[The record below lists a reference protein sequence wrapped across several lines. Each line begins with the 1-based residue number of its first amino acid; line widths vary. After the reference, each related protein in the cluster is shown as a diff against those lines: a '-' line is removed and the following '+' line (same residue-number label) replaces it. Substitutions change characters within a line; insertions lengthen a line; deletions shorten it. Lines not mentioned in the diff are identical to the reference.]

1 MKKVHNLLHLWMLMV
16 FFLPGLII
24 NAQDLMITGIGD
36 GPLTGGEPKVLEL
49 YVVNDIPDLS
59 AYTIKNQTN
68 ANTSWTGA
76 YTLSGSATAGDFIY
90 VTIVDGTPNFNAF
103 FENTLTPL
111 ENGVINLNGDDRVA
125 IFDALDNIVDIFG
138 EDGVDGSTT
147 AWDYL
152 DGWAYRNNFTSPTST
167 FDVADW
173 SFSGINQ
180 LEGGTTNATCTS
192 PMPIG
197 TFVKNLATIS
207 ATGDDFTLT
216 WNAPIGTYDAG
227 IIINGAPFNTDGGFF
242 LLQLR
247 DESDNL
253 VVFSD
258 VFDEFS
264 IGLMEYHSGTSLRNL
279 ADFTATQQSGIWGTA
294 SVSDNA
300 AAGGSLRGTTL
311 DGSLFY
317 GVMVDGTVGTVGAVL
332 PATGSNTETISYT
345 ASASATG
352 TYTLYIDFY
361 APFRPGD
368 VATPGFYTIAELEGL
383 TPIASISKEIVL
395 GGGALAFPFYEPFE
409 TWPLDNWTIIGD
421 DAEVWE
427 SNDGNSYG
435 PGNVVEGT
443 LAAMFDVYNASSG
456 NTTTMTT
463 DVIDASS
470 AVSPILYFQYWMDGS
485 ADSDLWIKAEMTTDG
500 STWTEV
506 FYQEQDGTISDW
518 TEVSVPLVGT
528 NSTTQIRLTGSSDWG
543 SYNLFVDDLQVKE
556 QPTNTMDWCNLQWP
570 DAHTM
575 LSSETVTV
583 YARGYEAGITDA
595 VGQGANVEC
604 WIGYSDTDTDPST
617 WTSWV
622 AATYNT
628 DDGNNDEY
636 QADLGPLAAGTYYY
650 ASRWMV
656 EDGPYTYGGYN
667 VGGGNFWDGTTNVSG
682 VLTVNDPVIT
692 YINLPISEDF
702 EAGLGNVIFV
712 NGTQTNYWMNGPL
725 ATQTG
730 DCMYVTN
737 DGTANAYSVSSTSV
751 SHAYIPID
759 FAGITNANL
768 SFDWISDGENNYDFL
783 KVYLVPESTVITDG
797 VQLDAADQIG
807 TVYQDGTAVQT
818 PVITLSAT
826 EITQDQMKLV
836 FSWRNDASD
845 GTQPPASVDNI
856 LLEEITCMEPS
867 TIAASNITATSA
879 DITWTASVLG
889 ETSWNIK
896 VNATNTIDP
905 TSVDGDVVANDVVTT
920 TPEYAL
926 STLTAETDYYVYVQS
941 ACGSDWVE
949 YMFTTLAACPVP
961 TTLNAAVVSD
971 DVTLTWDELGQ
982 TDWNIKIHP
991 SALTNPDTETADIE
1005 DAITGGTGEYI
1016 LNDLSIGTY
1025 YWYVQSDCGSAWADG
1040 QFYIGYCLPAPSSVD
1055 NSGITNVR
1063 FGQNVIV
1070 NNPTGTET
1078 NNYGDYS
1085 SIVGDG
1091 AQGIELTVDIT
1102 YSTGYTYGTKI
1113 WVDWNNDLEFS
1124 DVDELM
1130 YTGLSSAT
1138 NPTTLNASFIVPIA
1152 TPLGQYRMRIGGTD
1166 NDDGPSNACYTGAYG
1181 SFEDYTLEVVTP
1193 PACLQP
1199 TALFEDNITSTGATL
1214 NWTDN
1219 GESLWNLVAATA
1231 PFNPTSSTGDFGV
1244 IPITTNP
1251 FTIPDGTLTPNT
1263 TYYWYIQADC
1273 GGDVSAWSAEGEFT
1287 TLCDAVEFFE
1297 EDFDGVSTPNLPDCW
1312 SSYVSPSYSF
1322 QTVTTIT
1329 GTPNSTPNYISLYSS
1344 GATVA
1349 TDAPILVSPI
1359 ISNLNSGTKIL
1370 SLSAKGNSSNTS
1382 IVIGTMS
1389 DPNDSNTFTEIE
1401 TITGLSTSAWND
1413 YNVSFETYV
1422 GTDQHIALRHP
1433 LSTTYAYVY
1442 VDDIILREVSDEN
1455 DILTFALAEQT
1466 GPATIGAGT
1475 IDIEVAMGTD
1485 PNGLVPTFT
1494 ISDYATVD
1502 FASGDP
1508 QDFSSAFNYTVTSES
1523 GIDQIWSV
1531 TVTVATTLSAQK
1543 DIETFELYEEV
1554 APATIGANT
1563 VDITVNFMADVTNLT
1578 PTITISDLATISPES
1593 GEVQD
1598 FSSPVTYTVTA
1609 EDATTKDYIVT
1620 VTKESSPL
1628 GADCTNPY
1636 LVSLP
1641 ADLTYE
1647 HLGQTTCGMGDVYN
1661 DLDIPDGA
1669 YDNGEDVIYEIE
1681 VTADSYV
1688 RMTLDPKT
1696 TTYTAIAI
1704 FDDCPDSGTI
1714 LNGEYGYAAGLKTF
1728 DIALT
1733 TGTYYVAIDMATYN
1747 DDCIPEYDFTIEEI
1761 CPEVTDIEEVNLT
1774 ATSADI
1780 EWVETGFSTAW
1791 NIKVNEATAIADPTT
1806 TDGDIIANDAVTTTP
1821 LYSITSG
1828 TLTAE
1833 TDYYVYVQSDCG
1845 SEWVEYMFTT
1855 PAACPVPTG
1864 LMATVLGANDVDL
1877 AWNELGTTDW
1887 VLEVSTTPLT
1897 DPSTESGDILDDES
1911 VIGATGEYSLTG
1923 LDANTTYYWYVQSAC
1938 GSAWSAQGEFTT
1950 ECDAFTAPYTESF
1963 DAYGTGSAAF
1973 PDCWARP
1980 ITYGTSPI
1988 YPSCVT
1994 AYSVS
1999 SPASL
2004 RFQSLV
2010 STPTYAITPA
2020 LTNDINTLMV
2030 TFNLKAES
2038 TTNSGTIEVGVM
2050 SDPYDLGT
2058 FELVETITP
2067 TSTNWTEYEIYFNTT
2082 TLSGANNY
2090 VAFRHNTNNEYWYY
2104 WLDDVVIDLIPSC
2117 PKPIDLFADN
2127 ITTTSANLNWTE
2139 AGTADTWNIK
2149 VNKDVAIDPTT
2160 EDGNILANESTMDN
2174 PYIDLTT
2181 LEPAT
2186 TYYFYVQA
2194 DCGAGDESEWSTA
2207 GMFTTE
2213 CEIYTIPHFEGFED
2227 GDMPTCWTIL
2237 NEDGDLNEWGIGNG
2251 DGDPYEGAQT
2261 ASISFNS
2268 SGNDDWLISPQ
2279 FNISNINTVVD
2290 FYAMSRS
2297 STFPEDFNVLISTT
2311 GNSTSDFTIVL
2322 ENIIDHPDT
2331 WELHSYLLSDYGIIE
2346 GQNIYVAIQSIS
2358 VDEWNLYIDAFSIH
2372 ELPQIADIDINSDA
2386 VDVEVC
2392 QGTIEADA
2400 IAALATQIT
2409 ITDTDAAEYLVDLT
2423 WTIAS
2428 YDANTPADYTATGT
2442 FALPV
2447 GVVQTDPVTPL
2458 EVTALVTV
2466 NAPVEPTFSFA
2477 TEYCLNSTAD
2487 ALPTIS
2493 DNGIEGAWAPATI
2506 ATDAAGS
2513 ADYIFTPLTGEC
2525 GTGTTISVTIN
2536 DLPVVTCPE
2545 TVNVAVDEPVTFTGQ
2560 DPVGGTF
2567 SGTGV
2572 VGDTFD
2578 PNGLANDTYVITYTY
2593 TDPVTGCENSCD
2605 FDVIVDIDINVAD
2618 VTVEGI
2624 GIYPN
2629 PNNGEFVINFN
2640 NIEGNVT
2647 YQLYDTKGSIIILKD
2662 LSANGNT
2669 VEEISVDLV
2678 PGVYYVKVVTANQT
2692 YVEKLVVE

>member
-1 MKKVHNLLHLWMLMV
+1 MKKSIFFPILTFLIAIGFSINLS
-16 FFLPGLII
+16 
-24 NAQDLMITGIGD
+24 AQGDLLITGVFD
-36 GPLTGGEPKVLEL
+36 G
-49 YVVNDIPDLS
+49 DLS
-59 AYTIKNQTN
+59 GGLPKGVEIYVINDVADLSVYALSS
-68 ANTSWTGA
+68 ANNGA
-76 YTLSGSATAGDFIY
+76 GTTAPTPEFQSLTGSATAGEFIY
-90 VTIVDGTPNFNAF
+90 LASENVQFPIFFGFAPDYVDATFNINGDDAIELFHTADGGTTWTVVDVFGDVDVDGTGQPWEYA
-103 FENTLTPL
+103 
-111 ENGVINLNGDDRVA
+111 
-125 IFDALDNIVDIFG
+125 
-138 EDGVDGSTT
+138 
-147 AWDYL
+147 
-152 DGWAYRNNFTSPTST
+152 DGWAYRTTTTQST
-167 FDVADW
+167 TFNDGDW
-173 SFSGINQ
+173 TYGSLVGESD
-180 LEGGTTNATCTS
+180 NASAAT
-192 PMPIG
+192 PFPIG
-197 TFVKNLATIS
+197 TFT
-207 ATGDDFTLT
+207 
-216 WNAPIGTYDAG
+216 
-227 IIINGAPFNTDGGFF
+227 
-242 LLQLR
+242 
-247 DESDNL
+247 
-253 VVFSD
+253 
-258 VFDEFS
+258 
-264 IGLMEYHSGTSLRNL
+264 
-279 ADFTATQQSGIWGTA
+279 
-294 SVSDNA
+294 
-300 AAGGSLRGTTL
+300 
-311 DGSLFY
+311 
-317 GVMVDGTVGTVGAVL
+317 
-332 PATGSNTETISYT
+332 
-345 ASASATG
+345 
-352 TYTLYIDFY
+352 
-361 APFRPGD
+361 
-368 VATPGFYTIAELEGL
+368 
-383 TPIASISKEIVL
+383 L
-395 GGGALAFPFYEPFE
+395 GGGCTASIPFFDGFEADQTDATALAGCWTQESVSGTA
-409 TWPLDNWTIIGD
+409 TWM
-421 DAEVWE
+421 A
-427 SNDGNSYG
+427 NSSL
-435 PGNVVEGT
+435 T
-443 LAAMFDVYNASSG
+443 SYNRTPRTGSFNAYLQYG
-456 NTTTMTT
+456 NTDWIFYALDLTGGVSYTVKLYARQDVTTGATLKVAYGIAGDAASMTT
-463 DVIDASS
+463 DIIPSTAVINGNYQEFSGSFTPATSGTYYIGING
-470 AVSPILYFQYWMDGS
+470 VLNYSPYYLSIDDFEVYESPTATLSWYNLQHPATATIL
-485 ADSDLWIKAEMTTDG
+485 TDE
-500 STWTEV
+500 TFEV
-506 FYQEQDGTISDW
+506 FAQAWEDG
-518 TEVSVPLVGT
+518 LT
-528 NSTTQIRLTGSSDWG
+528 NA
-543 SYNLFVDDLQVKE
+543 
-556 QPTNTMDWCNLQWP
+556 
-570 DAHTM
+570 DAG
-575 LSSETVTV
+575 
-583 YARGYEAGITDA
+583 APGAGI
-595 VGQGANVEC
+595 EC
-604 WIGYSDTDTDPST
+604 WIGYSDTDSDPSS
-617 WTSWV
+617 WTNWV
-622 AATYNT
+622 PAVYNV
-628 DDGNNDEY
+628 DDGNNDEFK
-636 QADLGPLAAGTYYY
+636 AELGTFAAGTYYY
-650 ASRWMV
+650 ASRWRL
-656 EDGPYTYGGYN
+656 DGGPYTYGGYN
-667 VGGGNFWDGTTNVSG
+667 SGAWDGTTNVSG
-682 VLTVNDPVIT
+682 VLTVNEPVIT

-702 EAGLGNVIFV
+702 EAGLGNVILV
-712 NGTQTNYWMNGPL
+712 NGAETNYWMTGSL
-725 ATQTG
+725 ASQTG
-730 DCMYVTN
+730 DALYVTN
-737 DGTANAYSVSSTSV
+737 DGTANAYSVGSASV
-751 SHAYIPID
+751 SHAYIPVD
-759 FAGITNANL
+759 FNGITNATL

-783 KVYLVPESTVITDG
+783 KVYLIPESTVITAG
-797 VQLDAADQIG
+797 TQLSAADQIG
-807 TVYQDGTAVQT
+807 TIYQDGTAIQT

-836 FSWRNDASD
+836 FSWRNDGSG
-845 GTQPPASVDNI
+845 GTMPPASVDNI
-856 LLEEITCMEPS
+856 LLEEITCMEPT
-867 TIAASNITATSA
+867 TIAAGNITATSA

-905 TSVDGDVVANDVVTT
+905 TSADGDVVANDVVTT

-949 YMFTTLAACPVP
+949 YMFTTPAACPVP

-1016 LNDLSIGTY
+1016 LNDLAIGTY

-1055 NSGITNVR
+1055 NSGITNVT
-1063 FGQNVIV
+1063 FGQNVTV

-1085 SIVGDG
+1085 SMVGDG
-1091 AQGIELTVDIT
+1091 AQGLELTVAIS

-1181 SFEDYTLEVVTP
+1181 SFEDYTLEVIAA
-1193 PACLQP
+1193 PACFQTPSDLASSAITTEAATISW
-1199 TALFEDNITSTGATL
+1199 TAATSDPANGYQYYLATTATPVPDGATVATGATAYGEISVDLASLTEDTDYYIWVRSNCDDANFSDWVGPLNFTTLASCIVPSDLTATDITSTSATL
-1214 NWTDN
+1214 GWTEYN
-1219 GESLWNLVAATA
+1219 GSSSWQIIVHTSPFDPENPPAEVTA
-1231 PFNPTSSTGDFGV
+1231 NGITSNPL
-1244 IPITTNP
+1244 I
-1251 FTIPDGTLTPNT
+1251 IPDGVLDPNT
-1263 TYYWYIQADC
+1263 TYYWYIQTDC
-1273 GGDVSAWSAEGEFT
+1273 GGGTFSAWSAQGEFT
-1287 TLCDAVEFFE
+1287 TECEVYSTFPFVEEFE
-1297 EDFDGVSTPNLPDCW
+1297 DGVPPSCWNEIRTPA
-1312 SSYVSPSYSF
+1312 SSY
-1322 QTVTTIT
+1322 
-1329 GTPNSTPNYISLYSS
+1329 GW
-1344 GATVA
+1344 
-1349 TDAPILVSPI
+1349 
-1359 ISNLNSGTKIL
+1359 ISNTNGLTGSCARFDSWVNPNNNKSQLLTPIFDLTSLTNPVLEFSYKNATGGNFEVLL
-1370 SLSAKGNSSNTS
+1370 STDGGSTYPNIIATGLTAQSNWLTVSYDISSY
-1382 IVIGTMS
+1382 IGT
-1389 DPNDSNTFTEIE
+1389 
-1401 TITGLSTSAWND
+1401 
-1413 YNVSFETYV
+1413 NVK
-1422 GTDQHIALRHP
+1422 IALHGT
-1433 LSTTYAYVY
+1433 SNYGSGDAYVY
-1442 VDDIILREVSDEN
+1442 VDNFTIRDLSDEN
-1455 DILTFALAEQT
+1455 DILTFTLPQQT
-1466 GPATIGAGT
+1466 DDATIDLGNHT
-1475 IDIEVAMGTD
+1475 VNIEVSMGTD
-1485 PNGLVPTFT
+1485 LSALTPT
-1494 ISDYATVD
+1494 ITVSENAEID
-1502 FASGDP
+1502 PLSGIV
-1508 QDFSSAFNYTVTSES
+1508 QDFTGSGVTPFEYTVTSES

-1543 DIETFELYEEV
+1543 DIETFELDEEV

-1578 PTITISDLATISPES
+1578 PTITISNLATISPDS
-1593 GEVQD
+1593 GETQD

-1609 EDATTKDYIVT
+1609 QDASTKDYVVT

-1647 HLGQTTCGMGDVYN
+1647 DLGQTTCGMGDVYN

-1714 LNGEYGYAAGLKTF
+1714 LNGEYGYTAGLKSF

-1780 EWVETGFSTAW
+1780 QWIETGFATAW
-1791 NIKVNEATAIADPTT
+1791 NIKVNSVDPIADPST
-1806 TDGDIIANDAVTTTP
+1806 TDGNIVTIENVSSTTYTIP
-1821 LYSITSG
+1821 A

-1864 LMATVLGANDVDL
+1864 LFADVVADDVTLSWNALGVS
-1877 AWNELGTTDW
+1877 DW
-1887 VLEVSTTPLT
+1887 VLQVSTTDISADPSVGGDIENNTAVTPNPEFTLT
-1897 DPSTESGDILDDES
+1897 DLATE
-1911 VIGATGEYSLTG
+1911 
-1923 LDANTTYYWYVQSAC
+1923 TTYYWYVQSTC
-1938 GSAWSAQGEFTT
+1938 GSAWASGEFYVGYCLSTGTNSSYYINNFETT
-1950 ECDAFTAPYTESF
+1950 GGSDNISNLTSGYSTNGYEDATSMIVSQYETGTVNFDASFVGGTFGFGVWVDWNNDMDFDDADENVYLSSSYNSTYSESF
-1963 DAYGTGSAAF
+1963 NVPAGTPNGDYRMRIVA
-1973 PDCWARP
+1973 
-1980 ITYGTSPI
+1980 
-1988 YPSCVT
+1988 
-1994 AYSVS
+1994 
-1999 SPASL
+1999 
-2004 RFQSLV
+2004 
-2010 STPTYAITPA
+2010 
-2020 LTNDINTLMV
+2020 
-2030 TFNLKAES
+2030 
-2038 TTNSGTIEVGVM
+2038 
-2050 SDPYDLGT
+2050 
-2058 FELVETITP
+2058 
-2067 TSTNWTEYEIYFNTT
+2067 NWSNTT
-2082 TLSGANNY
+2082 PSACNGSGISGETEDY
-2090 VAFRHNTNNEYWYY
+2090 TFT
-2104 WLDDVVIDLIPSC
+2104 VIDMPTC
-2117 PKPIDLFADN
+2117 MPVTDLFADN
-2127 ITTTSANLNWTE
+2127 ITTTSADLNWTDVT
-2139 AGTADTWNIK
+2139 GSGNFYIK
-2149 VNKDVAIDPTT
+2149 VNKDVSIDPTSA
-2160 EDGNILANESTMDN
+2160 DGDIVVNEATSDM
-2174 PYIDLTT
+2174 PYTSLTT

-2194 DCGAGDESEWSTA
+2194 DCGGGDFSNWSE

-2213 CEIYTIPHFEGFED
+2213 CEVYTIPHFEGFED
-2227 GDMPTCWTIL
+2227 GDMPICWTIL

-2297 STFPEDFNVLISTT
+2297 SFYPEDFNVLLSTT

-2331 WELHSYLLSDYGIIE
+2331 WELHSYLLSDYGITE

-2372 ELPQIADIDINSDA
+2372 ELPQIDEIDINSDA

-2392 QGTIEADA
+2392 QGTLEADA

-2409 ITDTDAAEYLVDLT
+2409 ITDTDAAEHVVDLS

-2447 GVVQTDPVTPL
+2447 GVVQSDPVTPL

-2466 NAPVEPTFSFA
+2466 TAPVEPTFSFE

-2493 DNGIEGAWAPATI
+2493 DNGIEGAWAPSTI
-2506 ATDAAGS
+2506 ATDVAGP

-2647 YQLYDTKGSIIILKD
+2647 YQLYDTKGSTIILKD
-2662 LSANGNT
+2662 ISTNGNT

-2678 PGVYYVKVVTANQT
+2678 PGVYYVKVVTAAQT